1 MNYQAYLWTFNMKN
15 APSVKNTSGPISD
28 PWLSK
33 NSNGS
38 GTCIGNIGRCVGSNC
53 CTTGMIYDS
62 NLDKCIP
69 DPTLSSRKKKESFMN
84 MIFTKESF
92 QNKKPDVVLNSF
104 IMPSNY

>member
-15 APSVKNTSGPISD
+15 APSVKNTGTISD

-33 NSNGS
+33 NSGGS
-38 GTCIGNIGRCVGSNC
+38 GTCLASVGTCVGSNC
-53 CTTGMIYDS
+53 CTSGMVYDS

-69 DPTLSSRKKKESFMN
+69 DPNLSSRKKKESFMN